1 VTTPPNHLD
10 LLSIARHVRRAAV
23 SEDAAT
29 LHAELIRLRD
39 ALVQH
44 VQAEQDDVD
53 ALPGT
58 TAVVAH
64 HGQRRLLRLL
74 NDVLVGLSDD
84 AASCNCLVRTA
95 QIEAALLRQARLE
108 ARLLRRHLA
117 TTPPSGRRTRG
128 GEPSTISHG

>member
-1 VTTPPNHLD
+1 VTAPPSHLD

-23 SEDAAT
+23 REDTTT
-29 LHAELIRLRD
+29 LHAELTRLRD

-44 VQAEQDDVD
+44 LLAEQDEVD
-53 ALPGT
+53 SLPGT

-108 ARLLRRHLA
+108 ARLLRRHWA
-117 TTPPSGRRTRG
+117 PTPPPNSRQ
-128 GEPSTISHG
+128 